1 VLGWLAIFVIVVLE
15 IGVAA
20 SIYFFGI
27 HFIEFFTT
35 DEAVRGLAEESLT
48 FLSVFCF
55 FDAIQG
61 VISGILR
68 GAGKQMIGAAANIIA
83 FYVIGLPLAYYF
95 CFKTSF
101 GINGLMLGLSG
112 GVIFQDIVSLVLITC
127 CESFVFP
134 ADSSLVNP
142 ALSQSQHGLVSDT
155 DDLEDM
161 DTKSG
166 SQFMS
171 NTGDAGIEM
180 LSPA

>member
-1 VLGWLAIFVIVVLE
+1 
-15 IGVAA
+15 
-20 SIYFFGI
+20 
-27 HFIEFFTT
+27 
-35 DEAVRGLAEESLT
+35 
-48 FLSVFCF
+48 
-55 FDAIQG
+55 
-61 VISGILR
+61 
-68 GAGKQMIGAAANIIA
+68 MIGAAANIIA

-127 CESFVFP
+127 YESFVFP

-161 DTKSG
+161 DSKSG

-171 NTGDAGIEM
+171 NNGDAGYEM